1 MTITAPTLSPQG
13 WIIDPSGKIDSL
25 LSWFYETMGSQSYLY
40 KGSVSSLQLLLQKYG
55 SDAGNFTIELQRSLE
70 LYLSRYYDLAVVTT
84 TNTALTDS
92 ETDIEITIH
101 CLVTENGITHSVG
114 DLLKITNSKVTA
126 VSRLING

>member
-55 SDAGNFTIELQRSLE
+55 SDVGNFTIELQRSL
-70 LYLSRYYDLAVVTT
+70 
-84 TNTALTDS
+84 
-92 ETDIEITIH
+92 
-101 CLVTENGITHSVG
+101 
-114 DLLKITNSKVTA
+114 
-126 VSRLING
+126 